1 MQQPRAGQAG
11 WLVARSEASCCSG
24 LRQSGQVRTGMG
36 EPTHR
41 PPLNETFQAVNAS
54 IIEGLGQLAGYFG
67 FSKVM
72 GQLFGVL
79 MLSPEPLSLDDLMER
94 LGISKASVS
103 TTMRTLEHMGI
114 AREVWVRDD
123 RRKYYRAE
131 SDFWQI
137 LTNILRSRELR
148 DVNQALHVLDESAER
163 LQASIA
169 QMDPEDRQLAGYY
182 LDRLSQL
189 QEFFHLAQMLLMSL
203 IERAQG
209 QPDEG

>member
-1 MQQPRAGQAG
+1 
-11 WLVARSEASCCSG
+11 
-24 LRQSGQVRTGMG
+24 MG
-36 EPTHR
+36 APANR
-41 PPLNETFQAVNAS
+41 PPLNATFQAVNAS

-79 MLSPEPLSLDDLMER
+79 VLSPEPLSLDDLMER

-103 TTMRTLEHMGI
+103 TTMRTMEHMGI
-114 AREVWVRDD
+114 VREVWIKDD

-137 LTNILRSRELR
+137 LSNILRSRELR
-148 DVNQALHVLDESAER
+148 DVNKALHVLDDNAER
-163 LQASIA
+163 LQEAIPD
-169 QMDPEDRQLAGYY
+169 MEPEDRQLAEYY

-189 QEFFHLAQMLLMSL
+189 QEFFSLAQMLLMSL
-203 IERAQG
+203 IERVQD
-209 QPDEG
+209 QPDATNARRDGLE

>member
-1 MQQPRAGQAG
+1 
-11 WLVARSEASCCSG
+11 
-24 LRQSGQVRTGMG
+24 MG

-41 PPLNETFQAVNAS
+41 PPLNETFQAVNVS

-79 MLSPEPLSLDDLMER
+79 VLSPEPLSLDDLMER

-148 DVNQALHVLDESAER
+148 DVNQALNVLDESAER
-163 LQASIA
+163 LQASISE
-169 QMDPEDRQLAGYY
+169 MDPEDRQLAEYY
-182 LDRLSQL
+182 LERLGQL
-189 QEFFHLAQMLLMSL
+189 QEFFRLAQMLLVSL
-203 IERAQG
+203 IERAQD
-209 QPDEG
+209 QPDEGRVRWGSPE